1 MKRIYGVRMLIKD
14 QLKSVFD
21 TEEILSHAKEILFSE
36 YLTILRGKD
45 ADKYILHFDDVG
57 DKEVDLKIDALN
69 FYMHAIVFQCDLIN
83 NDNCV
88 RVVVRVGDY
97 TAEHGLVDSEYGR
110 LVLHYNG
117 EPFEKNMYPCTS
129 DYLFMVGYHIS

>member
-1 MKRIYGVRMLIKD
+1 MLIKD

-57 DKEVDLKIDALN
+57 DKEVDLEIDALN
-69 FYMHAIVFQCDLIN
+69 FYLHAIVFQYDLIN

-88 RVVVRVGDY
+88 RVVVQVGDY
-97 TAEHGLVDSEYGR
+97 TAGNGLVDSEYGR

-129 DYLFMVGYHIS
+129 DYLFMIGYHIS